1 MVEDGPINSNAGEL
15 MAEQHPTGE
24 VLKNIPPP
32 KYTGGRGRNIKFKII
47 EVGEC
52 IFFETQKEAATFI
65 TSQRYQFG
73 KLGIHSIRGMYVRET
88 ANGQT
93 GVWRVK

>member
-1 MVEDGPINSNAGEL
+1 VVEDGPINSNAGEL

-32 KYTGGRGRNIKFKII
+32 KYSGGRGRNLKYQII

-52 IFFETQKEAATFI
+52 IFFETPKEAATFI

-93 GVWRVK
+93 GVWRIK

>member
-32 KYTGGRGRNIKFKII
+32 KYSGGRGRNLKYQII

-52 IFFETQKEAATFI
+52 IFFETPKEAATFI

-73 KLGIHSIRGMYVRET
+73 KLGIHSISGMYVKET
-88 ANGQT
+88 KNGQT
-93 GVWRVK
+93 GVWRIK

>member
-1 MVEDGPINSNAGEL
+1 MT
-15 MAEQHPTGE
+15 EQHPTGE

-32 KYTGGRGRNIKFKII
+32 KHHGGPGRNARFAII

-52 IFFETQKEAATFI
+52 VFFETQEEAATFI

-73 KLGIHSIRGMYVRET
+73 KLGIHSISGMYVRDT
-88 ANGQT
+88 KNGQT
-93 GVWRVK
+93 GVWRIK